1 MAGLDIQ
8 AIQDAKDAIN
18 EDKVPHV
25 EFMRVVLNGATF
37 LVAVDAVSNVVR
49 PTVISPVPMAPDH
62 LIGVTNIK
70 GQVFCIIDAGKVL
83 KLSEPV
89 KEKTPQTRF
98 LLLRHDRVHLGLWVE
113 SIAELYSIPLSDVPE
128 DSGDKFIEGSI
139 QVKQEKLSIL
149 RVSALF
155 D

>member
-1 MAGLDIQ
+1 VAGLDIQ

-18 EDKVPHV
+18 EDKAPHA
-25 EFMRVVLNGATF
+25 EYMRVAMNGAVF
-37 LVAVDAVSNVVR
+37 LVAVEAVSNVVR
-49 PTVISPVPMAPDH
+49 PTIITPVPMAPDH
-62 LIGVTNIK
+62 LIGVANIR
-70 GQVFCIIDAGKVL
+70 GQVFCIIDAGKIL
-83 KLSEPV
+83 KLPEAV
-89 KEKTPQTRF
+89 QEKTPQTRF

-113 SIAELYSIPLSDVPE
+113 SIAELYSVPLAAVPS

-139 QVKQEKLSIL
+139 QVKQELLPIM

>member
-1 MAGLDIQ
+1 MAGLNIQ

-25 EFMRVVLNGATF
+25 EYMRVAINGATF
-37 LVAVDAVSNVVR
+37 LVAVEAVSNVVR
-49 PTVISPVPMAPDH
+49 PAIITPVPMAPDH
-62 LIGVTNIK
+62 LIGVTNIR
-70 GQVFCIIDAGKVL
+70 GQVFCIIDAGKIL
-83 KLSEPV
+83 KLPEAV
-89 KEKTPQTRF
+89 QEKTPQTRF

-113 SIAELYSIPLSDVPE
+113 SIAELYSIPLSDVPA

-139 QVKQEKLSIL
+139 QVKQESLSIM